1 MLGYRVEKAQSM
13 MGLAC
18 EMDNLALKSTRDSL
32 WNRENTRRCFVD
44 ANNEYVV
51 SFIFLPL
58 ALTIYYISNNTAK
71 EYVLL
76 GASLGFYALGS
87 VQYIILFAIVIVS
100 TVFIGRYL
108 DKYSNKSI
116 KMVLLIIGIIINSSI
131 LIYYKYTDFALETFG
146 NLTST
151 EVQLKGL
158 ILPLGISFFTFKS
171 ISLLNSADL
180 CM

>member
-32 WNRENTRRCFVD
+32 WNKENTRRCFVD

-76 GASLGFYALGS
+76 GASLVFYALGS
-87 VQYIILFAIVIVS
+87 V
-100 TVFIGRYL
+100 
-108 DKYSNKSI
+108 
-116 KMVLLIIGIIINSSI
+116 
-131 LIYYKYTDFALETFG
+131 
-146 NLTST
+146 
-151 EVQLKGL
+151 
-158 ILPLGISFFTFKS
+158 
-171 ISLLNSADL
+171 
-180 CM
+180 

>member
-76 GASLGFYALGS
+76 GASLVFYASRIRS
-87 VQYIILFAIVIVS
+87 VYNTIC
-100 TVFIGRYL
+100 
-108 DKYSNKSI
+108 YSYS
-116 KMVLLIIGIIINSSI
+116 
-131 LIYYKYTDFALETFG
+131 YYCFYRQIFR
-146 NLTST
+146 
-151 EVQLKGL
+151 
-158 ILPLGISFFTFKS
+158 
-171 ISLLNSADL
+171 
-180 CM
+180 

>member
-18 EMDNLALKSTRDSL
+18 EMDNLALKSIRDSL

-76 GASLGFYALGS
+76 GASLVFYALGS
-87 VQYIILFAIVIVS
+87 VQYIILFAIVI

-158 ILPLGISFFTFKS
+158 IFPLGISFFTFKS
-171 ISLLNSADL
+171 ISLLNFVNL